1 MLIIKCQKIYGIE
14 SGLHAHVVPTDL
26 IAPGT
31 MRHVGEKLCQFAA
44 TNCTTGKQSTHIMSF
59 KEAKPLACAQ
69 TKRTLLEP
77 ITIHLDVYAKLE

>member
-1 MLIIKCQKIYGIE
+1 MSEIYDIE

-44 TNCTTGKQSTHIMSF
+44 TNCTNGKQSTHIMSF
-59 KEAKPLACAQ
+59 KEAKPANMCSNKTYPA
-69 TKRTLLEP
+69 RTHHNTPGCLR
-77 ITIHLDVYAKLE
+77 